1 MEQKVKSI
9 GKAKPD
15 KRLYRTIQ
23 GHYHQLM
30 ADFIR
35 SASHKLPS
43 AKGRLREAAVANFLS
58 SWIPKRYT
66 PLTNAFATTLDGNE
80 LPAELDLVVHDG
92 YEGVAWPLDDQ
103 GANCVVTWEQVCM
116 VVEVK
121 STLDREQFEN
131 GISVAKKVKKFADEN
146 PSSSRPLVVLFAFQ
160 VDADF
165 VAHIHY
171 DLTHSYQSAYLFDAV
186 ILLDEGAYFSDS
198 FRELRLG
205 IERGLA
211 PNLVANDGPSQDRI
225 ILEDCEIRPDS
236 MGYKAVG
243 DCGPEITLLAFAAIA
258 TAASSGDDAVQALL
272 SACKHVEYNP
282 IFPDG
287 M

>member
-1 MEQKVKSI
+1 MEMKVKSM
-9 GKAKPD
+9 GKTKPD
-15 KRLYRTIQ
+15 KRLYRAIQ

-30 ADFIR
+30 ADFKR

-43 AKGRLREAAVANFLS
+43 AKGRLREAAVATFLS
-58 SWIPKRYT
+58 AWIPKRYT

-80 LPAELDLVVHDG
+80 LPIELDLVVHDG
-92 YEGVAWPLDDQ
+92 YEGVAWPLDSQ
-103 GANCVVTWEQVCM
+103 GVNNVVTWEQVRM

-121 STLDREQFEN
+121 STLDREQFKK
-131 GISVAKKVKKFADEN
+131 GISVAKKIREFCEEI

-160 VDADF
+160 VDAEF
-165 VAHIHY
+165 VADLHY

-211 PNLVANDGPSQDRI
+211 PNLVVNDGPSRDQM
-225 ILEDCEIRPDS
+225 ILEDCEVRPDS

-258 TAASSGDDAVQALL
+258 TAASSGDEAVQALL
-272 SACKHVEYNP
+272 SACKHVEYSP
-282 IFPDG
+282 IFPD
-287 M
+287 